1 MLEQFVAVM
10 PGTLGPALLVMC
22 MSVMLTVGEGRDKPI
37 SSRWRLGGILIGL
50 VAAIV
55 FAGLRASAVIN
66 QRTFINYPVLWCC
79 VVIDLLLIVLVF
91 VNRLITRNWR
101 RHAAVMHLA
110 NLVAALGIA
119 LTVFY
124 ALPDVILQLTI
135 WVEPG
140 DPIFTSDMLL
150 RALGFALGLAMSIIV
165 AVIFRT
171 MRSTA
176 VRASFTAAV
185 LAVLVILFV
194 RHLTGVMQILQ
205 ARGFPIG
212 HTGFVALAWSINHND
227 WMIMAQAFVFL
238 IPAVASVVAGFRMP
252 LTGANEAIGRKH
264 KAFRRRAVASAVWS
278 LVAMI
283 GVTLTLTV
291 GVAATHQTITLSP
304 PEAYSLKDGV
314 ATIPFSQV
322 EDGHLHRFEYKAKDG
337 TVMRFIIIRK
347 NGGAYGIG
355 LDACENCGDAGYYE
369 KDGKIICKK
378 CEVAINLATIG
389 FKGGCNPIPFPY
401 KTGHGKITIQTT
413 DLDALSAHFQ

>member
-37 SSRWRLGGILIGL
+37 SSRWRLWGILIGL

-150 RALGFALGLAMSIIV
+150 RALGFVLGIIAS
-165 AVIFRT
+165 AVIAAIFRT

-176 VRASFTAAV
+176 VRPAFLS
-185 LAVLVILFV
+185 AVLVVLVIQLMQ
-194 RHLTGVMQILQ
+194 HLTGLLQIMQ
-205 ARGFPIG
+205 ARTLRFPHIA
-212 HTGFVALAWSINHND
+212 FVMLAWLINNKSGL
-227 WMIMAQAFVFL
+227 IMAQAFIFL
-238 IPAVASVVAGFRMP
+238 IPAVASVVAG
-252 LTGANEAIGRKH
+252 
-264 KAFRRRAVASAVWS
+264 
-278 LVAMI
+278 
-283 GVTLTLTV
+283 
-291 GVAATHQTITLSP
+291 
-304 PEAYSLKDGV
+304 
-314 ATIPFSQV
+314 
-322 EDGHLHRFEYKAKDG
+322 
-337 TVMRFIIIRK
+337 
-347 NGGAYGIG
+347 
-355 LDACENCGDAGYYE
+355 
-369 KDGKIICKK
+369 
-378 CEVAINLATIG
+378 
-389 FKGGCNPIPFPY
+389 
-401 KTGHGKITIQTT
+401 
-413 DLDALSAHFQ
+413 

>member
-37 SSRWRLGGILIGL
+37 SSRWRLWGILIGL

-150 RALGFALGLAMSIIV
+150 RALGFVLGIIAS
-165 AVIFRT
+165 AVIAAIFRT

-176 VRASFTAAV
+176 VRPAFLS
-185 LAVLVILFV
+185 AVLVVLVIQLMQ
-194 RHLTGVMQILQ
+194 HLTGLLQIMQ
-205 ARGFPIG
+205 ARTLRFPHIA
-212 HTGFVALAWSINHND
+212 FVMLAWLINNKSGL
-227 WMIMAQAFVFL
+227 IMAQAFIFL
-238 IPAVASVVAGFRMP
+238 IPAVASVVANSINRQQNLITLNRGLRDGVQPEMALLSP
-252 LTGANEAIGRKH
+252 AGAMVGYVVDCSDRY
-264 KAFRRRAVASAVWS
+264 AVAMSVLNTSFRASGRLAGSDYFGSIYW
-278 LVAMI
+278 
-283 GVTLTLTV
+283 
-291 GVAATHQTITLSP
+291 
-304 PEAYSLKDGV
+304 DGV
-314 ATIPFSQV
+314 DPHVVVLGELSKYADPQPGDEVVTTGFSQYFPEDVLIGEV
-322 EDGHLHRFEYKAKDG
+322 ESAELNETRTAY
-337 TVMRFIIIRK
+337 TVRVRLAAEMSRLTDVVLVGNRDLYEIRELQQSEQIEQHTRLK
-347 NGGAYGIG
+347 
-355 LDACENCGDAGYYE
+355 
-369 KDGKIICKK
+369 
-378 CEVAINLATIG
+378 
-389 FKGGCNPIPFPY
+389 
-401 KTGHGKITIQTT
+401 
-413 DLDALSAHFQ
+413 

>member
-37 SSRWRLGGILIGL
+37 SSRWRLWGILIGL

-140 DPIFTSDMLL
+140 DPICCCVRS
-150 RALGFALGLAMSIIV
+150 ALCWASS
-165 AVIFRT
+165 RP
-171 MRSTA
+171 RSSP
-176 VRASFTAAV
+176 RSS
-185 LAVLVILFV
+185 
-194 RHLTGVMQILQ
+194 
-205 ARGFPIG
+205 ARC
-212 HTGFVALAWSINHND
+212 V
-227 WMIMAQAFVFL
+227 
-238 IPAVASVVAGFRMP
+238 
-252 LTGANEAIGRKH
+252 
-264 KAFRRRAVASAVWS
+264 RRRSVRRSCPRCWW
-278 LVAMI
+278 
-283 GVTLTLTV
+283 
-291 GVAATHQTITLSP
+291 
-304 PEAYSLKDGV
+304 
-314 ATIPFSQV
+314 
-322 EDGHLHRFEYKAKDG
+322 
-337 TVMRFIIIRK
+337 
-347 NGGAYGIG
+347 
-355 LDACENCGDAGYYE
+355 CW
-369 KDGKIICKK
+369 
-378 CEVAINLATIG
+378 
-389 FKGGCNPIPFPY
+389 
-401 KTGHGKITIQTT
+401 
-413 DLDALSAHFQ
+413 